1 MAYHN
6 AQQVYLRNQYETA
19 SPAELTLQLYNGAI
33 RFLGQAREA
42 IERQEIETANDRLH
56 RTQDIIQELMLTL
69 DTSVNVGRQL
79 EALYDYML
87 FRLTQANVKKDA
99 AVVEEVTGLLTEL
112 RDAWK
117 EVVKYARQ
125 QVSVEVGL

>member
-1 MAYHN
+1 
-6 AQQVYLRNQYETA
+6 VYLRNQYETA

-69 DTSVNVGRQL
+69 DTSVDVGRQL
-79 EALYDYML
+79 ESLYDYIL

-99 AVVEEVTGLLTEL
+99 VVVEEVTGLLTEL

-125 QVSVEVGL
+125 QASVEAGL